1 MARFVSLIS
10 AYSGPIDFPS
20 EATMNLDTNEA
31 ELAFRAEVRA
41 FIEQSLPADIRQA
54 VLMGREISKEY
65 YLRWQ
70 RILYER
76 GWGAPGWQKA
86 FGGTGWNAVEK
97 HIFDEET
104 TAAGAPG
111 QIAFG
116 LAMVAPVIMAY
127 GTPAQQ
133 QRFLPRILSGEDWWC
148 QGYSE
153 PGSGSDLA
161 SLKMRAELEP
171 DGKHYV
177 LNGQKT
183 WNTLGQHADW
193 IFCLVRTNTEGRP
206 QAGISFV
213 LVDMKSPGITVRPII
228 MLDGGH
234 EINDVFFDNV
244 KVPVENRIG
253 EENKGWSYAK
263 FLLGHERTGL
273 ALIGQ
278 SKRVL
283 KRLKNIAALE
293 RANSRPLIEN
303 QRFRDRIAR
312 VEIDLTALDI
322 TMMRLLS
329 ADPGKPLGPEVSMLK
344 IRGTE
349 ILQVLTEL
357 SMLACGHAAL
367 ASLPQALKPGWEG
380 VPIGHD
386 HTPPIAGA
394 YFNMRKLSIFGG
406 SNEIQKNIVS
416 QMILGL

>member
-1 MARFVSLIS
+1 
-10 AYSGPIDFPS
+10 
-20 EATMNLDTNEA
+20 MNLDPNEA
-31 ELAFRAEVRA
+31 ELAFRAEVHA
-41 FIEQSLPADIRQA
+41 FIEHSLPKDIQQA

-76 GWGAPGWQKA
+76 GWGAPGWSKA
-86 FGGTGWNAVEK
+86 FGGTGWNAIEK
-97 HIFDEET
+97 HIFDEEAAT
-104 TAAGAPG
+104 AGAPG
-111 QIAFG
+111 QISFG

-127 GTPAQQ
+127 GTPEQQ

-171 DGKHYV
+171 DGKHYL

-213 LVDMKSPGITVRPII
+213 LVDMKSPGIVVRPIM

-293 RANSRPLIEN
+293 RANGRPLIEN

-386 HTPPIAGA
+386 HTPPVTGA

>member
-1 MARFVSLIS
+1 
-10 AYSGPIDFPS
+10 
-20 EATMNLDTNEA
+20 MNLDPSES
-31 ELAFRAEVRA
+31 EQLFRAEVRA
-41 FIEQSLPADIRQA
+41 FIERELPDDIRQT
-54 VLMGREISKEY
+54 VLMGRELAKED

-70 RILYER
+70 RILYAR
-76 GWGAPGWQKA
+76 GWGAPGWPTA

-104 TAAGAPG
+104 TTAGAPG
-111 QIAFG
+111 QISFG

-133 QRFLPRILSGEDWWC
+133 QRYLPRILSGEDWWC

-161 SLKMRAELEP
+161 SLKMRAERVADAENG
-171 DGKHYV
+171 DHYV
-177 LNGQKT
+177 VNGQKT

-206 QAGISFV
+206 QAGISF
-213 LVDMKSPGITVRPII
+213 LLIDMKSPGITVRPII

-234 EINDVFFDNV
+234 EINDIFFDNV
-244 KVPVENRIG
+244 KVPIENRIG
-253 EENKGWSYAK
+253 EQNKGWSYAK

-293 RANSRPLIEN
+293 RADGRPLIEN

-329 ADPGKPLGPEVSMLK
+329 AGEGKPLGPEVSMLK

-357 SMLACGHAAL
+357 SMMACGHAGL
-367 ASLPQALKPGWEG
+367 ASLPPALKPGWTG
-380 VPIGHD
+380 VPIGYA
-386 HTPPIAGA
+386 HTAPLAGA

-406 SNEIQKNIVS
+406 SNEIQKNIIS

>member
-1 MARFVSLIS
+1 
-10 AYSGPIDFPS
+10 
-20 EATMNLDTNEA
+20 MNLDPSES
-31 ELAFRAEVRA
+31 EQVFRAEVRA
-41 FIEQSLPADIRQA
+41 FIERELPDDIRQT
-54 VLMGREISKEY
+54 VLMGRELAKED

-76 GWGAPGWQKA
+76 GWGAPGWPTA

-104 TAAGAPG
+104 TTAGAPG

-161 SLKMRAELEP
+161 SLKMRAELAHDAENG
-171 DGKHYV
+171 DHYV

-244 KVPVENRIG
+244 KVPIANRIG

-283 KRLKNIAALE
+283 KRLKNMAALE
-293 RANSRPLIEN
+293 RANGRPLIEN

-312 VEIDLTALDI
+312 VEIDLTALDM

-329 ADPGKPLGPEVSMLK
+329 AGEGKPLGPEVSMLK

-357 SMLACGHAAL
+357 SMMACGHAGLAL
-367 ASLPQALKPGWEG
+367 LPQALKPGWTG
-380 VPIGHD
+380 VPIGHA
-386 HTPPIAGA
+386 HTPPMTGA

>member
-1 MARFVSLIS
+1 
-10 AYSGPIDFPS
+10 
-20 EATMNLDTNEA
+20 MNLDPSES
-31 ELAFRAEVRA
+31 EQAFRAEVRA
-41 FIEQSLPADIRQA
+41 FVAQELPEDIRQA
-54 VLMGREISKEY
+54 VLAGRELGKED

-70 RILYER
+70 RILYRR
-76 GWGAPGWQKA
+76 GWGAPGWPKA

-104 TAAGAPG
+104 TTAGAPG
-111 QIAFG
+111 QISFG
-116 LAMVAPVIMAY
+116 LGMVAPVMMTY
-127 GTPAQQ
+127 GTTEQQ
-133 QRFLPRILSGEDWWC
+133 KRFLPRILSGEDWWC

-161 SLKMRAELEP
+161 SLKMRAELAP
-171 DGKHYV
+171 DGKHYL

-193 IFCLVRTNTEGRP
+193 IFCLVRTNREGRP

-234 EINDVFFDNV
+234 EINDVYFDNV
-244 KVPVENRIG
+244 NVPVENRIG

-273 ALIGQ
+273 ALIGH

-283 KRLKNIAALE
+283 ARLKNIARLE
-293 RANSRPLIEN
+293 RANGKPLIED

-329 ADPGKPLGPEVSMLK
+329 VDESKPLGPEVSMLK

-349 ILQVLTEL
+349 ILQTLSEL

-367 ASLPQALKPGWEG
+367 ASLPQALKPGWAG
-380 VPIGHD
+380 VPIGHA
-386 HTPPIAGA
+386 HTPPLAGW

-406 SNEIQKNIVS
+406 SNEIQKNIIS